1 MKLKIKTS
9 IHGCSEDVDDAG
21 GDARFEEEEEE
32 AEPKRMPE
40 SSEVGREIEIALLV
54 DFSSSYFS
62 VEWRSDNHL
71 KLRKELKQLWYRFY
85 MNKLSMFLDD
95 EKKKDPVTAVEEL
108 FEGW

>member
-1 MKLKIKTS
+1 MDSEKPNQHLQSKIPNFLIAHFELYIQKITHKKKLKLKIKTS

-62 VEWRSDNHL
+62 VE
-71 KLRKELKQLWYRFY
+71 
-85 MNKLSMFLDD
+85 
-95 EKKKDPVTAVEEL
+95 
-108 FEGW
+108 